1 MKEWIIPALGT
12 FVCWALSVFIPKVF
26 AEYLS
31 PRSAFVYQGLGA
43 ISVSIF
49 VLFSLRFRPDMHPK
63 GVALAVITGVIG
75 NLGMLC
81 FLVAVSRGPVSLI
94 VSFTALY
101 PALAILLAKVV
112 LNEPIAPRQGL
123 GILLALGAMLLVAT

>member
-49 VLFSLRFRPDMHPK
+49 VLFSLSFRPDMHPK

-94 VSFTALY
+94 ASFTALY

-112 LNEPIAPRQGL
+112 LNEPIALRQGL